1 MSRILVADSEPH
13 IRRLCREELQDEGY
27 EVEDTGK
34 GAEVARLVDSFKP
47 DVVILEFL
55 LQDMSGLETGRIIKG
70 SKKDTRVIFYSH
82 CLPPSNLSTWGGDD
96 FVAKSYDLRGLKDAV
111 RRLVAL
117 KNLGGER

>member
-1 MSRILVADSEPH
+1 MTRILVADSEPH

-55 LQDMSGLETGRIIKG
+55 LQDMSGLETGLMIKG

-82 CLPPSNLSTWGGDD
+82 CLPPRNLSQWGGDD
-96 FVAKSYDLRGLKDAV
+96 FVVKSADLHRLKEAV
-111 RRLVAL
+111 RRMLVS
-117 KNLGGER
+117 